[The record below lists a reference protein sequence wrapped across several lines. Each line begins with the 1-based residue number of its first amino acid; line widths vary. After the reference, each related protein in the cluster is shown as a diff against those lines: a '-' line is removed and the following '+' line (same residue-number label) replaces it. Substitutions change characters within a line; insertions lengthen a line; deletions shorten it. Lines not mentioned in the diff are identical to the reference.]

1 MSVFTT
7 QENKITLSLISLS
20 IILLNILTP
29 VHAENSTS
37 DTQLEHF
44 MITLYDTD
52 NMCFPNDE
60 LNYVNCKISNNS
72 YECEGFDRVKGT
84 IFKFEDEDG
93 KIVATCTF
101 RHKTFEEVVIHCIN
115 FNGTNFKYTKYM
127 VSKWQTSIWSHVNA
141 AWDII
146 SIVCLFAG
154 LFASLG
160 FFAHILWQC
169 ILASYLILCGIYYWV
184 KRKYFHASQ
193 D

>member
-7 QENKITLSLISLS
+7 QEHNITISLISLS

-84 IFKFEDEDG
+84 VFKFEDEDG
-93 KIVATCTF
+93 QVVETCTF
-101 RHKTFEEVVIHCIN
+101 RYKTFGEVVIDCIN

-127 VSKWQTSIWSHVNA
+127 VSKWQTSILGYIYYYSM
-141 AWDII
+141 
-146 SIVCLFAG
+146 SIFFLGCLIF
-154 LFASLG
+154 SLS
-160 FFAHILWQC
+160 FFAYILWQC

-184 KRKYFHASQ
+184 KRTYFHASQ